1 MEKLKEME
9 KALMD
14 ESEDVIASLRLLDM
28 DENNYRV
35 YVNFV
40 CFIFEVFFSFQVW
53 CLCSSKLV

>member
-1 MEKLKEME
+1 
-9 KALMD
+9 
-14 ESEDVIASLRLLDM
+14 LDM

>member
-1 MEKLKEME
+1 LN
-9 KALMD
+9 
-14 ESEDVIASLRLLDM
+14 M

-40 CFIFEVFFSFQVW
+40 SFIFQVFFSLQVW

>member
-40 CFIFEVFFSFQVW
+40 CFIFEVFFSFQV
-53 CLCSSKLV
+53 